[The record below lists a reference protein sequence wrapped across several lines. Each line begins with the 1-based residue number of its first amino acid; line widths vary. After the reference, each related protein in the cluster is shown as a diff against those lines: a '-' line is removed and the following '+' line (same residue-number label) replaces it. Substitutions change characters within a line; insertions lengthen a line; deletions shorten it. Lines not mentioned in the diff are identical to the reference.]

1 MKCDLETTRMLS
13 HASYHGSSID
23 IAVIWRCGSRTA
35 IYSSVPMVI
44 TFELRTRHI
53 DLFRLSAIWD
63 DNGGPLSASNT
74 SSNVV
79 VRRKKRFSR
88 NRCPLS
94 PWLVVRRRPS
104 GPRLTASP
112 VYVCIYSRFR
122 PTPRWGVSTELQLCF
137 QLMIG
142 RNFPMNSIFIGL
154 QSINQFSRC
163 FGPRI
168 RVPRIEIV
176 QKSLFPASSI
186 SIDSRPTNGFS
197 RQTDPG
203 FEFYTSQN
211 AVGTPFQWN
220 PGVSVA

>member
-1 MKCDLETTRMLS
+1 MCTTMFPYISLQVITKRDSGITVERRPILQLTNSNNSKSMKCDLETVWMLS
-13 HASYHGSSID
+13 HASYHDSSID
-23 IAVIWRCGSRTA
+23 IAVIWRCGSRTT

-122 PTPRWGVSTELQLCF
+122 PTPRWGVSTEP
-137 QLMIG
+137 
-142 RNFPMNSIFIGL
+142 RSNDT
-154 QSINQFSRC
+154 
-163 FGPRI
+163 GPHTAVWVDTEI
-168 RVPRIEIV
+168 RTVR
-176 QKSLFPASSI
+176 
-186 SIDSRPTNGFS
+186 
-197 RQTDPG
+197 
-203 FEFYTSQN
+203 
-211 AVGTPFQWN
+211 
-220 PGVSVA
+220 